1 MYLLINFIIIQKV
14 KHSKNNNKSNINF
27 KNECT
32 ITMNIKDTW
41 EERSPKK
48 RCDCYY
54 FKIELLKKF

>member
-32 ITMNIKDTW
+32 ITMNIKDIW
-41 EERSPKK
+41 EERSFKK
-48 RCDCYY
+48 KDA
-54 FKIELLKKF
+54 IAITLK